1 MHRNRVR
8 QLAQVLARVRVDA
21 VVSEGTRA
29 LSLHVAT
36 HLSLVVIEEQAN
48 LDGRLRQR
56 VFPSADFVVAVRKG
70 TIMGELAASVLG
82 PVLAELGLVF
92 GLQLV
97 LGQLLL
103 QRVRSGDARVDDL
116 LSLSEVGRLLH
127 DLAALLAV
135 LGRRQEVCGLAWN
148 KGFDEGQRHVAV
160 LDESHCVLHR
170 VRGERGVCECRL
182 LVTVGLQKSYRCSI

>member
-1 MHRNRVR
+1 MRI
-8 QLAQVLARVRVDA
+8 DA
-21 VVSEGTRA
+21 VVPEGTHA

-97 LGQLLL
+97 LGHLLL
-103 QRVRSGDARVDDL
+103 HWVRGGDARVDDL
-116 LSLSEVGRLLH
+116 LSIGEVGLLLH
-127 DLAALLAV
+127 HVAALLAV
-135 LGRRQEVCGLAWN
+135 LRRGQEVCGLAGSE
-148 KGFDEGQRHVAV
+148 GFDEGQRHVAV

-170 VRGERGVCECRL
+170 FRG
-182 LVTVGLQKSYRCSI
+182 